1 MRHAAIRLA
10 TVGLLALVSSVTL
23 AQQHRPRGVPGDA
36 PRAGGGGGGPD
47 DVLATSSE
55 WGGAGGV
62 YTCEQWKQYLER
74 MFRLADKRKR
84 GFIDAQDFEVIPR
97 LSPVFHAATF
107 DYFDM
112 AGKGR
117 VTRAEFLSFP
127 SPFFARYDRK
137 KSCRVFQEELAHAQA
152 PSAAPQSPAPNA
164 GGGFP
169 GRGGGGFGGGYG
181 GGGFGGGA
189 GGGGGGFGR

>member
-1 MRHAAIRLA
+1 MGRAALRLA
-10 TVGLLALVSSVTL
+10 VGLVAIFSSAAL
-23 AQQHRPRGVPGDA
+23 AQQHRQRGFPSDA
-36 PRAGGGGGGPD
+36 PRGPAGGGGPD
-47 DVLATSSE
+47 AVLATASE

-84 GFIDAQDFEVIPR
+84 GFIDAQDFEIIPR
-97 LSPVFHAATF
+97 MSPVFQAASF

-117 VTRAEFLSFP
+117 VTRAEFLAFP
-127 SPFFARYDRK
+127 SPFFARYDKK
-137 KSCRVFQEELAHAQA
+137 KSCRVFQEELARAQA
-152 PSAAPQSPAPNA
+152 PSAGSQSPAAPEA
-164 GGGFP
+164 GNFP
-169 GRGGGGFGGGYG
+169 GRGGGGGFGGGYG

-189 GGGGGGFGR
+189 GGFGR

>member
-1 MRHAAIRLA
+1 MGRAAVRLA
-10 TVGLLALVSSVTL
+10 AGLLALVSSAAL
-23 AQQHRPRGVPGDA
+23 AQQHRPRGVPIDA
-36 PRAGGGGGGPD
+36 PRGPTGGGGAD

-84 GFIDAQDFEVIPR
+84 GFIDAQDFEIIPR
-97 LSPVFHAATF
+97 ASVVFRSATF

-117 VTRAEFLSFP
+117 VTRAEFLAFP

-137 KSCRVFQEELAHAQA
+137 KSCRVFQEELARAQA
-152 PSAAPQSPAPNA
+152 PSGGSQSPAPQS

-169 GRGGGGFGGGYG
+169 GRGGGGGFGGGYG
-181 GGGFGGGA
+181 GGGFGGG
-189 GGGGGGFGR
+189 GGGFGR

>member
-1 MRHAAIRLA
+1 MRHEAVRLA
-10 TVGLLALVSSVTL
+10 AGLLVLHSSAAL
-23 AQQHRPRGVPGDA
+23 AQQHRPRGIPVDA
-36 PRAGGGGGGPD
+36 PRAAGGGGQD
-47 DVLATSSE
+47 SVLATSSE

-84 GFIDAQDFEVIPR
+84 GFIDAQDFEIIPR
-97 LSPVFHAATF
+97 LSPVFQAASF

-117 VTRAEFLSFP
+117 VTRAEFLAFP

-137 KSCRVFQEELAHAQA
+137 KSCRVFQEELARAQT
-152 PSAAPQSPAPNA
+152 PSAGAQSPAPQS

-181 GGGFGGGA
+181 GGG
-189 GGGGGGFGR
+189 GGGFGR

>member
-10 TVGLLALVSSVTL
+10 AGLMALASSAAL
-23 AQQHRPRGVPGDA
+23 AQQHRQRGFPGEA
-36 PRAGGGGGGPD
+36 PRAAGGGGAD
-47 DVLATSSE
+47 AVLATSSE

-84 GFIDAQDFEVIPR
+84 GFIDAQDFEIIPR
-97 LSPVFHAATF
+97 VSPVFQAATF

-137 KSCRVFQEELAHAQA
+137 KSCRVFQEELAKAQT
-152 PSAAPQSPAPNA
+152 PSAGAQPPSSNEGA
-164 GGGFP
+164 GFP
-169 GRGGGGFGGGYG
+169 GRSGGGGFGGGYG
-181 GGGFGGGA
+181 GGYGGGGL

>member
-1 MRHAAIRLA
+1 MGRAAVRLA
-10 TVGLLALVSSVTL
+10 AGLLALISSAAL
-23 AQQHRPRGVPGDA
+23 AQQHRPRGIPGDA
-36 PRAGGGGGGPD
+36 PRGPAGGGGPD
-47 DVLATSSE
+47 AVLATSSE

-84 GFIDAQDFEVIPR
+84 GFIDAQDFEIIPR
-97 LSPVFHAATF
+97 MSPVFQAASF

-117 VTRAEFLSFP
+117 VTRAEFLAFP

-137 KSCRVFQEELAHAQA
+137 KSCRVFQEELAKAQT
-152 PSAAPQSPAPNA
+152 PSAGGQEPSPGA
-164 GGGFP
+164 GFP
-169 GRGGGGFGGGYG
+169 GRDRGGGFGGGYG
-181 GGGFGGGA
+181 GGGVGG

>member
-1 MRHAAIRLA
+1 MGRAAVRLA
-10 TVGLLALVSSVTL
+10 AGLLALVASAAL

-36 PRAGGGGGGPD
+36 PRGPVGGGGPD
-47 DVLATSSE
+47 AVLATASE

-84 GFIDAQDFEVIPR
+84 GFIDAQDFEIIPR
-97 LSPVFHAATF
+97 ASPVFHAASF

-117 VTRAEFLSFP
+117 VTRAEFLAFP
-127 SPFFARYDRK
+127 SPFFARYDKK
-137 KSCRVFQEELAHAQA
+137 KSCRVFQEELARAQT
-152 PSAAPQSPAPNA
+152 PSAGSQTPASPE
-164 GGGFP
+164 GGSFP

-181 GGGFGGGA
+181 GGGFGGG
-189 GGGGGGFGR
+189 GGGGFGR

>member
-1 MRHAAIRLA
+1 MRRAAIRLA
-10 TVGLLALVSSVTL
+10 AGLLALVSSAAL
-23 AQQHRPRGVPGDA
+23 AQQHRSHGVPGDA
-36 PRAGGGGGGPD
+36 PRGPAGGGGAD

-84 GFIDAQDFEVIPR
+84 GFIDAQDFAIIPR
-97 LSPVFHAATF
+97 ASVVFRAASF

-117 VTRAEFLSFP
+117 VTRAEFLAFP

-137 KSCRVFQEELAHAQA
+137 KSCHVFQEELAKAQT
-152 PSAAPQSPAPNA
+152 PSA
-164 GGGFP
+164 GGQEPSSGAGFP
-169 GRGGGGFGGGYG
+169 GRDRGGGFGGGYG
-181 GGGFGGGA
+181 GGGGGF